1 MVARLHTW
9 LARIRG
15 LLRPG
20 DVDAEIEQELD
31 AHLALAED
39 DKVRSGVTRAEARR
53 MARLELGGVAQ
64 LREASRETRGLPR
77 LDTFWLDLK
86 LGVRMLR
93 KTWGLTL
100 IGGLALTTAI
110 SITVG
115 LFNVYQAVTG
125 ASLPL
130 EEGDR
135 VVSLMV
141 WDAAAQTTG
150 GVAQSDFERW
160 KQSVRSVVNLGAFRT
175 VERNLVV
182 GNRRVELVSVAEI
195 TASGFDVARVPP
207 LLGRPIRSEDE
218 RLGAERV
225 VVIGHDVWAS
235 VFSAD
240 REVTGRVVRIDEVPH
255 TVVGVMPDTFAF
267 PVNHQYWTPL
277 RTTLQASQQSPE
289 PTVIAF
295 GRLAPGV
302 ALPTADT
309 ELRAV
314 GLLRTGNQ
322 DDDRQARAMSYVRG
336 ISGTGLGAREWF
348 LFVTAGLLLLPPCA
362 NIAILI
368 YARTVTRQA
377 EFAAR
382 HALGGSRA
390 RIIGQLSLEA
400 LLLVA
405 GATVASL
412 VIVSRVGA
420 HLQRLVRL
428 PNGNPFWLD
437 LSSIQP
443 ETLLFAVIIAAVAA
457 GIVGLVPAL
466 QAVGR
471 LTDAAALGGRSTLKL
486 GAAWTGLVALQV
498 GLSIAV
504 IPVAGEMAWGIVR
517 PAVAGPGFAAEQFL
531 TARVTLGQAQNS
543 NLVEPGDLERFG
555 RLHTQFARRLEA
567 LPEVAAL
574 TRSAV
579 APGREP
585 RLEIEVE
592 GDSQAGRS
600 ADGLRAS
607 QHAPAR
613 VNAVDPSFFETFDM
627 GVVAGRIFDGTAGGT
642 DQVVVNRA
650 LARHIAGDG
659 SPVGWRLR
667 DSPTSDAPPTE
678 TRGDVAVAGGG
689 SWQEIVG
696 VVDDLYANSG
706 DLTVYRPLPENQ
718 HPLSLS
724 MRLTTG
730 RPQMAQRLRDLGSE
744 IDADLYVSEVRS
756 LAEVYEDSHRSVYLV
771 GLMLGSGALSVLLLS
786 AAGIYALMSFTVA
799 RRRREIAIRAAL
811 GGRSTR
817 LLVGVLGRAAQQ
829 IGIGAVAGVL
839 LALWLGTYLPIEAIG
854 GADVPGLIPAAAVT
868 MTVVGLLAAAGPAL
882 RALRLD
888 PTEALRDNQP

>member
-1 MVARLHTW
+1 VAAFLHTL
-9 LARIRG
+9 LARIQG
-15 LLRPG
+15 FLRPA
-20 DVDAEIEQELD
+20 DVDAEVEQELD
-31 AHLALAED
+31 AHLAIAED
-39 DKVRSGVTRAEARR
+39 DRVRSGMTREEALRL
-53 MARLELGGVAQ
+53 ARLELGGVAQ
-64 LREASRETRGLPR
+64 LREASREARGLPR
-77 LDTFWLDLK
+77 LDTFWLDIK

-115 LFNVYQAVTG
+115 LFNVYQSITG
-125 ASLPL
+125 AALPL
-130 EEGDR
+130 DEGDR

-141 WDAAAQTTG
+141 WDAADQATR

-160 KQSVRSVVNLGAFRT
+160 QQSLRSVVNLGAFRT
-175 VERNLVV
+175 VERSLAV
-182 GNRRVELVSVAEI
+182 GNRQVEPVSVAEI

-207 LLGRPIRSEDE
+207 LLGRPIRAEDE
-218 RLGAERV
+218 HGGAEPV
-225 VVIGHDVWAS
+225 VVIGHNVWAS
-235 VFSAD
+235 VFASD
-240 REVTGRVVRIDEVPH
+240 RDVTGRAIRLDGVSH
-255 TVVGVMPDTFAF
+255 TVIGVMPPTFAF

-277 RTTLQASQQSPE
+277 KTTLRASQLSAE
-289 PTVIAF
+289 PLVIAF
-295 GRLAPGV
+295 ARLAPGV

-314 GLLRTGNQ
+314 GLLRAGDQ
-322 DDDRQARAMSYVRG
+322 DDDRQARVMSYVRG

-348 LFVTAGLLLLPPCA
+348 LFITAGLLLLPPCA

-390 RIIGQLSLEA
+390 RIVGQLSLEA

-412 VIVSRVGA
+412 VIVSRVGK
-420 HLQRLVRL
+420 HLQADMRL

-437 LSSIQP
+437 LGRIQP
-443 ETLLFAVIIAAVAA
+443 ETLLFAIIVAALAA

-471 LTDAAALGGRSTLKL
+471 LTDVAALGGRSTLKL
-486 GAAWTGLVALQV
+486 GAGWTGLVALQV
-498 GLSIAV
+498 ALSIAV
-504 IPVAGEMAWGIVR
+504 IPVAGQLAWGIIR
-517 PAVAGPGFAAEQFL
+517 PAVRGPGFAAGQFL
-531 TARVTLGQAQNS
+531 TARVTLGQGQNS
-543 NLVEPGDLERFG
+543 SLVQPSDAARFEQ
-555 RLHTQFARRLEA
+555 LHTQFASRLEG
-567 LPEVAAL
+567 LPDVAML

-585 RLEIEVE
+585 RLDIEVE
-592 GDSQAGRS
+592 GGS
-600 ADGLRAS
+600 AY

-613 VNAVDPSFFETFDM
+613 VNAVDATFFETFDLR
-627 GVVAGRIFDGTAGGT
+627 VVTGRILDRTQGRTE
-642 DQVVVNRA
+642 QVVVSRA
-650 LARHIAGDG
+650 LARYLAGDG

-667 DSPTSDAPPTE
+667 DSPRHDAP
-678 TRGDVAVAGGG
+678 GGG

-696 VVDDLYANSG
+696 VVDDLYANNG
-706 DLTVYRPLPENQ
+706 NLTIYRPLPENQ

-730 RPQMAQRLRDLGSE
+730 RPQVAQRLRDLGSE
-744 IDADLYVSEVRS
+744 IDAGLYVSEIRS
-756 LAEVYEDSHRSVYLV
+756 LADIYADSIRSVYLV

-829 IGIGAVAGVL
+829 IGIGAIAGVL

-854 GADVPGLIPAAAVT
+854 GAKVPGLIPVAAVT
-868 MTVVGLLAAAGPAL
+868 MTIVGLLAAAGPAR
-882 RALRLD
+882 RALRLH
-888 PTEALRDNQP
+888 PTEALRDS

>member
-1 MVARLHTW
+1 MAALLHTL

-15 LLRPG
+15 FLRPS
-20 DVDAEIEQELD
+20 DVDAEIEQELE
-31 AHLALAED
+31 AHLAIAED
-39 DKVRSGVTRAEARR
+39 DKVRSGLTRAEARR

-64 LREASRETRGLPR
+64 LREASREARGLPR

-115 LFNVYQAVTG
+115 LFNVYQAITG

-130 EEGDR
+130 DEGDR

-141 WDAAAQTTG
+141 WDAADQTTR
-150 GVAQSDFERW
+150 GVALSDFERW
-160 KQSVRSVVNLGAFRT
+160 KPSLRSVVNLGAFRT
-175 VERNLVV
+175 VERNLAV

-218 RLGAERV
+218 RLGAEPV

-235 VFSAD
+235 VFSSD
-240 REVTGRVVRIDEVPH
+240 REVTGQVVRIDEVPH
-255 TVVGVMPDTFAF
+255 TVIGVMPDTFAF
-267 PVNHQYWTPL
+267 PVNHHYWTPL
-277 RTTLQASQQSPE
+277 RTTMQASQQSPE

-302 ALPTADT
+302 ALPAADAEMRT
-309 ELRAV
+309 I
-314 GLLRTGNQ
+314 GLLRTTNQ
-322 DDDRQARAMSYVRG
+322 DDDRQARAMSYVGG
-336 ISGTGLGAREWF
+336 ISGTGGALGARQWF

-390 RIIGQLSLEA
+390 RIVGQLSLEA

-412 VIVSRVGA
+412 VIVSRVGK
-420 HLQRLVRL
+420 HLQADVRL

-443 ETLLFAVIIAAVAA
+443 ETLLFAVIVAALAA

-471 LTDAAALGGRSTLKL
+471 LTDVAALGGRSTLKL

-498 GLSIAV
+498 ALSIAV
-504 IPVAGEMAWGIVR
+504 IPVAGELAWGIIR
-517 PAVAGPGFAAEQFL
+517 PAVVGPGVAAEQFL
-531 TARVTLGQAQNS
+531 TARLTFGQAQNP
-543 NLVEPGDLERFG
+543 NPAEPGDAARFE
-555 RLHTQFARRLEA
+555 RLHAQFTSRLEA
-567 LPEVAAL
+567 LPEVAIL

-592 GDSQAGRS
+592 GGS
-600 ADGLRAS
+600 AS

-627 GVVAGRIFDGTAGGT
+627 GVVAGRIFDGTPGGT

-667 DSPTSDAPPTE
+667 DSPTGARSRE
-678 TRGDVAVAGGG
+678 SGWTRGDSPAGDGP
-689 SWQEIVG
+689 WQEIVG
-696 VVDDLYANSG
+696 VVDDLQASSG
-706 DLTVYRPLPENQ
+706 HPTVYRPLPENQ
-718 HPLSLS
+718 HPFSLS
-724 MRLTTG
+724 VRLTTG
-730 RPQMAQRLRDLGSE
+730 RPQMAQRLRDLGAE
-744 IDADLYVSEVRS
+744 INADLHVSDVRS
-756 LAEVYEDSHRSVYLV
+756 LADLYNDSIRGVYLA
-771 GLMLGSGALSVLLLS
+771 GLMLGSAALSVLLLS

-799 RRRREIAIRAAL
+799 RRRREIAIRSAL
-811 GGRSTR
+811 GARSTR
-817 LLVGVLGRAAQQ
+817 LLVGILGRAARQ
-829 IGIGAVAGVL
+829 IGIGAMAGVL
-839 LALWLGTYLPIEAIG
+839 LALWLGSYLPIEAIG
-854 GADVPGLIPAAAVT
+854 GARVPGLIPAAAVT
-868 MTVVGLLAAAGPAL
+868 MTIVGLLAAAGPAR

-888 PTEALRDNQP
+888 PTEALRDN